1 MASANSTRMSGDI
14 NRRTL
19 LAAAPAAL
27 AAAPASALCVIDP
40 ADTPVMR
47 LFREWEAHTKIVI
60 SACDDHDMPEDE
72 FEELSQRQTDIEDEI
87 ARIPPQNLRDFAA
100 KMFARSTGGKMDLP
114 REEDCPGLWAGV
126 RDLIG

>member
-1 MASANSTRMSGDI
+1 M
-14 NRRTL
+14 NRRAL
-19 LAAAPAAL
+19 LAAGPAAL
-27 AAAPASALCVIDP
+27 VAAPASALCIIDP
-40 ADTPVMR
+40 AETPVMR
-47 LFREWEAHTKIVI
+47 LFREWEAHTRIVI